1 VGYSLDED
9 KTKAALVASGI
20 ISEKLLDELEKTS
33 LVQEAIGDHYDIT
46 EVRGGKLAVK
56 QRQSSGNSNKRD
68 NLNALLM
75 AIDTEMNGPI
85 VNQRPG
91 MAEGEQGPIA
101 ESKGDRQTRMALTDM
116 LSDGAISE
124 LAKPGLRGDAMTGMP
139 KEQRLSRAVGYGMK
153 LNNGYDHLTGSR
165 LTMGLDGGHIF
176 PHNAY
181 PTLSTADFNIAPE
194 NKYVNRAKGDR
205 EGAALIQ
212 SLTNSFKKK
221 FGPASKAGPVGY
233 SAMPNLWNIGRGF
246 D

>member
-1 VGYSLDED
+1 MGYSLDED

-33 LVQEAIGDHYDIT
+33 LVQEAIGDHYDIS

-56 QRQSSGNSNKRD
+56 QLQQSGNSNKRD

-75 AIDTEMNGPI
+75 AIDSEMNGPI

-91 MAEGEQGPIA
+91 MGEGEQGPIP
-101 ESKGDRQTRMALTDM
+101 ESTGDKRTRMALTDM
-116 LSDGAISE
+116 LSPGAVSE
-124 LAKPGLRGDAMTGMP
+124 LAKPGLRGNAMTGMP
-139 KEQRLSRAVGYGMK
+139 DDQRLNRAVGYGMK
-153 LNNGYDHLTGSR
+153 LNNGYDHITGSR

-176 PHNAY
+176 PHNNY
-181 PTLSTADFNIAPE
+181 PKLSTADFNIAPE

-205 EGAALIQ
+205 EGTALIK

-221 FGPASKAGPVGY
+221 FGPASKAGPVSY
-233 SAMPNLWNIGRGF
+233 SEMPNLWNIGRGF

>member
-1 VGYSLDED
+1 MGYSLDED

-33 LVQEAIGDHYDIT
+33 LVQEAIGDHYDIS

-56 QRQSSGNSNKRD
+56 QREERGQSNKRD

-85 VNQRPG
+85 VSQRPG
-91 MAEGEQGPIA
+91 MGLNEQGPIQ
-101 ESKGDRQTRMALTDM
+101 ESKGDRATRMALTDM
-116 LSDGAISE
+116 LSDGAMST
-124 LAKPGLRGDAMTGMP
+124 LAKPGLREGAMKGMP
-139 KEQRLSRAVGYGMK
+139 KEQRQDRGVGYAMK

-181 PTLSTADFNIAPE
+181 PELSTSDFNIAPE

-205 EGAALIQ
+205 EGAALIK

-221 FGPASKAGPVGY
+221 FGPASKAGPVSY
-233 SAMPNLWNIGRGF
+233 SQMPSLWNIGRGF

>member
-33 LVQEAIGDHYDIT
+33 LVQEAIGDHYDIS
-46 EVRGGKLAVK
+46 EVRGGKLGVK
-56 QRQSSGNSNKRD
+56 QRSSSGNSNKRD

-75 AIDTEMNGPI
+75 AIDSEMNGPI

-91 MAEGEQGPIA
+91 MAEGEQGPIR
-101 ESKGDRQTRMALTDM
+101 ESRGDRQTRMALTDM
-116 LSDGAISE
+116 LSPGAISE
-124 LAKPGLRGDAMTGMP
+124 LAKPGLREGAMKGMP
-139 KEQRLSRAVGYGMK
+139 DEQRLSRAIGYGMK

-176 PHNAY
+176 PHKNY

-205 EGAALIQ
+205 EGTALIK

-221 FGPASKAGPVGY
+221 FGPASKAGPVSY
-233 SAMPNLWNIGRGF
+233 SEMPNLWNIGRGF

>member
-1 VGYSLDED
+1 MGYSLDED

-33 LVQEAIGDHYDIT
+33 LVQEAIGDHYDIS
-46 EVRGGKLAVK
+46 EVRGGKLGVK
-56 QRQSSGNSNKRD
+56 QRISSGNSNKRD

-75 AIDTEMNGPI
+75 AIDSEMNGPI

-91 MAEGEQGPIA
+91 MAEGEQGPIR
-101 ESKGDRQTRMALTDM
+101 ESRGDRQTRMALTDM
-116 LSDGAISE
+116 LSPGAISE
-124 LAKPGLRGDAMTGMP
+124 LAKPGLREGAMKGMP
-139 KEQRLSRAVGYGMK
+139 DEQRLSRAVGYGMK

-176 PHNAY
+176 PHKNY

-205 EGAALIQ
+205 EGTALIK

-221 FGPASKAGPVGY
+221 FGPASKAGPVSY
-233 SAMPNLWNIGRGF
+233 SEMPNLWNIGRGF

>member
-1 VGYSLDED
+1 MGYALDED

-20 ISEKLLDELEKTS
+20 ISEKLLDELEKTA
-33 LVQEAIGDHYDIT
+33 LVQEAIGDHYDIS
-46 EVRGGKLAVK
+46 EIRGGKLAVK
-56 QRQSSGNSNKRD
+56 QRKSSGNSNKRD

-91 MAEGEQGPIA
+91 MAEGEQGPIP

-124 LAKPGLRGDAMTGMP
+124 LAKPGLRGDAMAGMP
-139 KEQRLSRAVGYGMK
+139 KEQRLNRAVGYGMK

-176 PHNAY
+176 PHNKY
-181 PTLSTADFNIAPE
+181 PMLSTADFNIAPE

-205 EGAALIQ
+205 EGAALIK

-221 FGPASKAGPVGY
+221 FGPAKKTGPVPY
-233 SAMPNLWNIGRGF
+233 AVMPSLWNIGRGF